1 MSSRLIGLTV
11 AVALTVPAMG
21 AAPPGETV
29 LRAMEALTAL
39 LDGDSRPPP
48 QLLEETT
55 CIAVIP
61 HVIKGAFVLGG
72 RRGNGIISCRHDGGW
87 TPHAFLTLSGAS
99 VGFQIGGEST
109 DIVLLIVNER
119 SVRSLLKS
127 KFTLGADASVA
138 AGPNSLDV
146 QAATDARF
154 DAEIYSYATSK
165 GLFAGAAIDGARLAL
180 NRKPISDYYGAYVR
194 PEDILFGDAPEIS
207 VPAEAR
213 RYLEILP

>member
-1 MSSRLIGLTV
+1 MSSRLIGLTLSV
-11 AVALTVPAMG
+11 VLTIPAMA

-29 LRAMEALTAL
+29 LRATEVLTTL
-39 LDGDSRPPP
+39 LDGDSRPPR
-48 QLLEETT
+48 QLLEETS

-61 HVIKGAFVLGG
+61 RVIKGAFVFGG

-87 TPHAFLTLSGAS
+87 TAHAFLTLSGAS

-127 KFTLGADASVA
+127 KFTLGVDASVA

-146 QAATDARF
+146 QATTDSRL

-165 GLFAGAAIDGARLAL
+165 GLFAGAALDGARLAL
-180 NRKPISDYYGAYVR
+180 NRKPISDYYSAYVR
-194 PEDILFGDAPEIS
+194 PEDILFGAAPEITI
-207 VPAEAR
+207 PTEAQKYR
-213 RYLEILP
+213 EMLP

>member
-1 MSSRLIGLTV
+1 MSSRLIGLTL

-48 QLLEETT
+48 QLLEATT

-87 TPHAFLTLSGAS
+87 TPHAFLTLSGTS

-138 AGPNSLDV
+138 AGLQLHCPPPAPRYDSSELNT
-146 QAATDARF
+146 AATA
-154 DAEIYSYATSK
+154 SNQATEGNST
-165 GLFAGAAIDGARLAL
+165 I
-180 NRKPISDYYGAYVR
+180 AYTG
-194 PEDILFGDAPEIS
+194 FTN
-207 VPAEAR
+207 
-213 RYLEILP
+213 